1 MDAGL
6 VVAVALAVAFAVTN
20 GFLDAANSIAALV
33 ATRAATPV
41 QAIVLAS
48 VFNLLG
54 PLPSSAGELGL
65 GDAGIRR
72 TPGFS
77 SSSDGCSPQ
86 LFSPALDRIG
96 DARISSTMA
105 RLGRPTRLRLSVGVR
120 HDSADDAVGSREA
133 EPRGGSREPRRWR
146 LRLLARSR

>member
-6 VVAVALAVAFAVTN
+6 VFAVALAVAFAVTN

-54 PLPSSAGELGL
+54 PLLLGAAVANTIGGIVSVTPSAANQVIGAGLAAAGL
-65 GDAGIRR
+65 WD
-72 TPGFS
+72 
-77 SSSDGCSPQ
+77 
-86 LFSPALDRIG
+86 LVALSR
-96 DARISSTMA
+96 
-105 RLGRPTRLRLSVGVR
+105 GV
-120 HDSADDAVGSREA
+120 
-133 EPRGGSREPRRWR
+133 
-146 LRLLARSR
+146 